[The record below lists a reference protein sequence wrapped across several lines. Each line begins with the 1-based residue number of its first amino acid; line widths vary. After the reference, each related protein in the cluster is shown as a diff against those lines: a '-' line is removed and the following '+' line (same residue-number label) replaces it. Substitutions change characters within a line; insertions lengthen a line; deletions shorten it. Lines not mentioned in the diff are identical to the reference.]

1 MPSQFDF
8 GYIDSCID
16 QLTAVEDAFN
26 IYRETGCLDA
36 LQRLNADSKSK
47 PFLQKWLDIAKLP
60 ESDRTLTQLKSDS
73 FNISRLSPYSDIML
87 HCQKDWRNPLDLI
100 HIIYVY
106 RGTFRCEMKNRDLT
120 LTTGNCFMFN
130 VNIVKQISPCDSNA
144 QLLNCL
150 ISRNYLENILLKQF
164 DQNILFS
171 DFLTQSFYTDSTSEP
186 MLAFDTS
193 GDLDVKYA
201 FAMAIIEHANHR
213 PLWQTMV
220 NNYIS
225 TLMILLLRIHM
236 ANWDKQH
243 YLQLGRH
250 KLSEVL
256 LYIDHHYNTATLES
270 IAATFHFHPNYLS
283 KIIKDNTGLTFTDIL
298 QYTRLKQAALLLK
311 NTDLSIAN
319 IAHQVG
325 YNNISFFYKLF
336 QKKYRLTPA
345 EYRAGRE

>member
-8 GYIDSCID
+8 GYIDFCID

-106 RGTFRCEMKNRDLT
+106 RGTFRCQMKNRDLT

-130 VNIVKQISPCDSNA
+130 VNIGKQISPCDSNA

-213 PLWQTMV
+213 PLWQTRSAAGDASETAAVESSAEDAPPPQPTNMAA
-220 NNYIS
+220 NRAATRIRDN
-225 TLMILLLRIHM
+225 TFFMFILLKLNFLHITCVKEIHTSV
-236 ANWDKQH
+236 A
-243 YLQLGRH
+243 
-250 KLSEVL
+250 SECCKTVAVL
-256 LYIDHHYNTATLES
+256 FLITL
-270 IAATFHFHPNYLS
+270 IYRN
-283 KIIKDNTGLTFTDIL
+283 IQD
-298 QYTRLKQAALLLK
+298 LL
-311 NTDLSIAN
+311 
-319 IAHQVG
+319 
-325 YNNISFFYKLF
+325 
-336 QKKYRLTPA
+336 
-345 EYRAGRE
+345 